1 MENKKSVAVCGQ
13 GFVGGSFTTGMSH
26 AFDVYVYDIAGKVA
40 PGGIDV
46 IPKSNESSIRV
57 RPRSITEFVELCEK
71 QDNFLGIF
79 VVCLPTPMFEDG
91 ECDTTIV
98 SNVLLEMSKIPGSRI
113 AMIKSTVPPGTT
125 ERWNKEFEGTG
136 LKIVFNPEFLREASA
151 LEDFKNQNRIVLGG
165 PKPACNKVRDM
176 YKEAFPQVK
185 IVKTSAVNA
194 EMNKYV
200 INTFL
205 ATKVSYAN
213 EIYQICEA
221 LKLNGQDVD
230 YDRIIE
236 IASLDERIG
245 TSHWQVPGPMPDDR
259 TGKLVL
265 GFGGSCFVKDLN
277 TLLCLAKSLNVDS
290 KVLAA
295 TWEKN
300 LEVRPQADWIALQGR
315 AVSKREKGEK

>member
-1 MENKKSVAVCGQ
+1 
-13 GFVGGSFTTGMSH
+13 
-26 AFDVYVYDIAGKVA
+26 
-40 PGGIDV
+40 
-46 IPKSNESSIRV
+46 
-57 RPRSITEFVELCEK
+57 
-71 QDNFLGIF
+71 
-79 VVCLPTPMFEDG
+79 
-91 ECDTTIV
+91 
-98 SNVLLEMSKIPGSRI
+98 
-113 AMIKSTVPPGTT
+113 
-125 ERWNKEFEGTG
+125 
-136 LKIVFNPEFLREASA
+136 
-151 LEDFKNQNRIVLGG
+151 
-165 PKPACNKVRDM
+165 
-176 YKEAFPQVK
+176 
-185 IVKTSAVNA
+185 
-194 EMNKYV
+194 MNKYV

-277 TLLCLAKSLNVDS
+277 ALLCLAKSLNVDS